1 MLQVVAEEPTPS
13 GPQAPGKRGS
23 GRNLPVA
30 IASGLTLAGLFLGS
44 VAWSPW
50 AFLTFIAV
58 LVVLALFELDKAFR
72 LQGWRPATPVVIG
85 AGMVTVYGA
94 YSHGS
99 DGQTLGL
106 ALTLMGSAV
115 WIMLDS
121 DRTSATASLAASCL
135 MGMWVPFLASFA
147 ALLIARPEGRWA
159 IAAAIALAV
168 TSDISAFAFGSKL
181 GRHKMAPSVS
191 PGKTWE
197 GLAGAIFTTLLV
209 GALITARVPG
219 FDLMSA
225 LAVALGAS
233 VAATIGD
240 LAESM
245 VKRDLGV
252 KDLGGII
259 PGHGGIME
267 RADGVIFALPVVHL
281 ILLALG
287 R

>member
-1 MLQVVAEEPTPS
+1 MISDDPVPP
-13 GPQAPGKRGS
+13 GPPAPGKRGA

-50 AFLTFIAV
+50 AFVTFIAV
-58 LVVLALFELDKAFR
+58 LVVLALYELHKAFR
-72 LQGWRPATPVVIG
+72 LQGWRPATPVVVG
-85 AGMVTVYGA
+85 AGMVTLYGA
-94 YSHGS
+94 YSHGT

-106 ALTLMGSAV
+106 ALTLLGSAV
-115 WIMLDS
+115 WVMLDS
-121 DRTSATASLAASCL
+121 ERKAATASLAASCL
-135 MGMWVPFLASFA
+135 MGMWVPFLASFSG
-147 ALLIARPEGRWA
+147 LLIARPEGRWA
-159 IAAAIALAV
+159 VMAAIALAV
-168 TSDISAFAFGSKL
+168 TSDISAFAFGNSF
-181 GRHKMAPSVS
+181 GRHKMAPRVS
-191 PGKTWE
+191 PAKTWE
-197 GLAGAIFTTLLV
+197 GFAGGVGMTLLIAAV
-209 GALITARVPG
+209 ITSRVPG
-219 FDLMSA
+219 FDLWSA
-225 LAVALGAS
+225 LAVGLGAS
-233 VAATIGD
+233 LAATIGD